1 MAMRVSDILATRF
14 NEMQPVQNVREK
26 PDFGFTLKKLD
37 EEGLAQRLSG
47 LIDNITETG
56 NSLARHMDLK
66 DLRQYK
72 SLVGEFINE
81 VVTNSHKF
89 SRENFLDH
97 RGRHRV
103 YAIVKLVNKDL
114 DDLAQEVLKT
124 EKDHIAILDKIDEI
138 NGLLLDILA

>member
-1 MAMRVSDILATRF
+1 MKISEVLSTKFSELMPSQRKTESA
-14 NEMQPVQNVREK
+14 
-26 PDFGFTLKKLD
+26 DFEFTLKKLD
-37 EEGLAQRLSG
+37 EEGLAERLSG
-47 LIDNITETG
+47 LIENITDTG
-56 NSLARHMDLK
+56 KRLSEHMDLK
-66 DLRQYK
+66 DLRHYR
-72 SLVGEFINE
+72 SLVGEFMNE

-114 DDLAQEVLKT
+114 DDLAKELLKS
-124 EKDHIAILDKIDEI
+124 EKDRIAILDKVDEI